1 MSCCC
6 VFLET
11 LRTLNMQSLT
21 RAKKEWVTKLVD
33 SMFLL
38 ERGKGVP
45 EMINTCSIMSASFMA
60 TWVSSCSHRERANLK
75 AAIVVGKS
83 ECLRIKEPK
92 TRRAQ
97 SGRVAG
103 SVETGYNVMP
113 ENFWFPTGSA
123 ALQASHHHTC
133 CWGRG
138 SGVTEF
144 AGWASLH
151 I

>member
-1 MSCCC
+1 
-6 VFLET
+6 
-11 LRTLNMQSLT
+11 MQSLT
-21 RAKKEWVTKLVD
+21 HAKKEWVTKLVD

-38 ERGKGVP
+38 ERGKGVS
-45 EMINTCSIMSASFMA
+45 EKINRCSIMSASFMA
-60 TWVSSCSHRERANLK
+60 TWVSNCSHRERANLK

-123 ALQASHHHTC
+123 ALQASQHTC
-133 CWGRG
+133 C
-138 SGVTEF
+138 
-144 AGWASLH
+144 
-151 I
+151 

>member
-21 RAKKEWVTKLVD
+21 HAKKEWVTKLVD

-45 EMINTCSIMSASFMA
+45 EKINRCSIMSASFMA
-60 TWVSSCSHRERANLK
+60 TWVSNCSHRERANLK

-92 TRRAQ
+92 TE
-97 SGRVAG
+97 SGRV
-103 SVETGYNVMP
+103 
-113 ENFWFPTGSA
+113 
-123 ALQASHHHTC
+123 
-133 CWGRG
+133 
-138 SGVTEF
+138 
-144 AGWASLH
+144 
-151 I
+151 

>member
-1 MSCCC
+1 
-6 VFLET
+6 
-11 LRTLNMQSLT
+11 MQRLT

-45 EMINTCSIMSASFMA
+45 EKINRCSIMSASFMA
-60 TWVSSCSHRERANLK
+60 TWVSNCSHRERANLK
-75 AAIVVGKS
+75 AAIVVGKP
-83 ECLRIKEPK
+83 EWPRIKEPK
-92 TRRAQ
+92 TE

-123 ALQASHHHTC
+123 ALQASQHTC
-133 CWGRG
+133 C
-138 SGVTEF
+138 
-144 AGWASLH
+144 
-151 I
+151 